1 MMRSGQRRRTAVV
14 VQGVDPVE
22 PVEPVGPVGPDGP
35 LGPLGPLGPVAPP
48 VPVGLAWA
56 NIVDAGPNDAA
67 PIAAKAKTPAAK
79 RARGPDRRLR
89 NGDIELTVL

>member
-1 MMRSGQRRRTAVV
+1 MMRSGQRRRAADV

-22 PVEPVGPVGPDGP
+22 PVEPVGPVGPEGP
-35 LGPLGPLGPVAPP
+35 LGPAGPVAPP

-56 NIVDAGPNDAA
+56 NIVDAGSDETV
-67 PIAAKAKTPAAK
+67 PITATAKTPAAK
-79 RARGPDRRLR
+79 RARVPGGRLR